1 MEKNEKANKLENDVY
16 QNEDIS
22 YDDLKRSK
30 ERIDSTGEVF
40 TPPEIVNKMLDMVE
54 PMDWSKLD
62 TTMLEP
68 SCGDGNFLVQIIER
82 FMGGLSDVIKDP
94 QERFKH
100 IIENQVFA
108 LDIMSDNIN
117 ATLNRIDSIWGYN
130 IRQYD
135 HNILNKDAIAYD
147 WAFGRDWEDEFG
159 ILHKAEPKHLTPSDI
174 EINKEV
180 KKVEN
185 IKNSAVDDF
194 FI

>member
-40 TPPEIVNKMLDMVE
+40 TPPEIVNKMLDMVKE
-54 PMDWSKLD
+54 EDWSNPEI
-62 TTMLEP
+62 TILEP

-82 FMGGLSDVIKDP
+82 FMEGLSNAIIDP

-108 LDIMSDNIN
+108 LDIMPDNIN
-117 ATLNRIDSIWGYN
+117 ATLNRIDSIWNFN

-159 ILHKAEPKHLTPSDI
+159 ILHKAEPKHLTPADLENKVI
-174 EINKEV
+174 DKKTEIVSSSIDE
-180 KKVEN
+180 
-185 IKNSAVDDF
+185 F
-194 FI
+194 FS